1 MDQWSDTKDLQKVAS
16 PPTDAEPEAL
26 VDDAVSSEVSLLPP
40 EPEASLA
47 DLTPEE
53 LPAPHAVTVKTFPKE
68 FNKNYFEAL
77 DRRYLLIFIITL
89 LLEPLVIWYLLRTR
103 PLDFSDHE
111 VAKLQ
116 NKYAELF
123 LSEFKIEE
131 TPAATAPPATDILA
145 RASEAIPQALE
156 RVEGALPK
164 NVAGPETNIKLPSLK
179 SRRGNANP
187 ETRALSGENREAQ
200 RRLNVASRQRGM
212 QAISE
217 EVERIGLLGVITS
230 GSSGLVSPS
239 PVTDIL
245 QYADSTIGDIDN
257 ALAQVQKLRV
267 PRAGVDYFGTSISG
281 GGPNGLNHELARG
294 EVYIAD
300 KELRG
305 TRATSSGIMAEDI
318 VTGLATASQKTIAR
332 NQQFETVAS
341 APSLLPVSPT
351 HSGAAPLAGISGL
364 RGRPVKG
371 PATRDRER
379 IREIVL
385 AHSPAI
391 QDCYRRQLKGNA
403 ALKGKVSVRFT
414 VNSLGY
420 VSEVEIVKSEM
431 MADGVPV
438 QLPQMEECILGKI
451 RKWRDFGQVDDSQ
464 GDVTFRQ
471 TYNFGY

>member
-16 PPTDAEPEAL
+16 PLTGADPEAL
-26 VDDAVSSEVSLLPP
+26 VDDSASSDVSLLPP
-40 EPEASLA
+40 EPEAALA
-47 DLTPEE
+47 DLAPEE
-53 LPAPHAVTVKTFPKE
+53 LPAPHPIIVKTFPKE

-103 PLDFSDHE
+103 PLDISDHE

-131 TPAATAPPATDILA
+131 APPATTPRANDILA

-156 RVEGALPK
+156 GFEGALPK
-164 NVAGPETNIKLPSLK
+164 NVVGPETNIKLPGLK
-179 SRRGNANP
+179 SRRGNASP

-230 GSSGLVSPS
+230 GSSGSVS

-257 ALAQVQKLRV
+257 ALAHIQRLRV

-281 GGPNGLNHELARG
+281 GGRNGFNHEFTRD
-294 EVYIAD
+294 EVYIAE

-318 VTGLATASQKTIAR
+318 VTGLATASQKTIDR

-341 APSLLPVSPT
+341 APNLLPVSPA
-351 HSGAAPLAGISGL
+351 HSGAAPLAGITGL
-364 RGRPVKG
+364 RGRPAKG

-414 VNSLGY
+414 VNPLGY
-420 VSEVEIVKSEM
+420 VSEVEVVKSEM

-438 QLPQMEECILGKI
+438 QLPQLEECILGKI